1 MKQDQSIEEGTKIA
15 DNLMEELGIQPSD
28 LISGAYM
35 DLILQRNVDGDSGL
49 KVTFKTTEIHS

>member
-35 DLILQRNVDGDSGL
+35 DLILQRNVDGDS
-49 KVTFKTTEIHS
+49 